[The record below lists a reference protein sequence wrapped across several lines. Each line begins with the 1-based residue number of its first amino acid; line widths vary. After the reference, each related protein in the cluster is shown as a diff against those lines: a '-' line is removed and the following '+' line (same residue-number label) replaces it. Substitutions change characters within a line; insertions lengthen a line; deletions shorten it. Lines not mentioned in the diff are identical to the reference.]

1 MTRPCLMPADTG
13 KIVVDSLAYADDANG
28 KPYFQNQIVFCDD
41 TPDRNDLS
49 IDAVRYAMP
58 EDVLRGWAMAF
69 LVLLLAILI
78 AVGICALLALVG

>member
-1 MTRPCLMPADTG
+1 MPADTD
-13 KIVVDSLAYADDANG
+13 KIVVDSLTYADDANSEQ
-28 KPYFQNQIVFCDD
+28 YFQNQIVFCDD
-41 TPDRNDLS
+41 TPDGNDLS
-49 IDAVRYAMP
+49 IDVVRYAMP